1 LVGAAIS
8 SLTAV
13 TLVLSNGNTAK
24 SVTNVHDISIEEY
37 IKFGPSTAVEISLGS
52 QETVPSSGFVGE
64 AHVRVE
70 HDLVVS
76 VALHVLINALPLV
89 FVSVAIDFKLWA
101 PALQEKR
108 AVVIVVELSLVR
120 CVTPVTIES
129 RVRDSRLTQGV
140 RARNSGSEPPCVRL
154 IH

>member
-1 LVGAAIS
+1 M
-8 SLTAV
+8 
-13 TLVLSNGNTAK
+13 
-24 SVTNVHDISIEEY
+24 
-37 IKFGPSTAVEISLGS
+37 
-52 QETVPSSGFVGE
+52 
-64 AHVRVE
+64 
-70 HDLVVS
+70 VS
-76 VALHVLINALPLV
+76 VALHVLVDALPLV

-108 AVVIVVELSLVR
+108 TVVIVVELSLVR

-140 RARNSGSEPPCVRL
+140 CTRNGGSEPPCVRL